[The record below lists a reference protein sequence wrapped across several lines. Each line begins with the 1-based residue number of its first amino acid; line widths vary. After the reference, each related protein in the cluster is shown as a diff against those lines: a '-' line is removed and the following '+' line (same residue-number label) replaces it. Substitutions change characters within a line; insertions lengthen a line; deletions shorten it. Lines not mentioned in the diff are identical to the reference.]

1 MKLELPSAKSA
12 EVARVEKLV
21 LYITSNGEIVF
32 NDQVIALDS
41 LENVMRNTIAL
52 REDKTL
58 VIRADKT
65 TQHGTVVRVMDIAK
79 RVGMNRLVV
88 GTKIEEE

>member
-41 LENVMRNTIAL
+41 LENVMRNAIAL